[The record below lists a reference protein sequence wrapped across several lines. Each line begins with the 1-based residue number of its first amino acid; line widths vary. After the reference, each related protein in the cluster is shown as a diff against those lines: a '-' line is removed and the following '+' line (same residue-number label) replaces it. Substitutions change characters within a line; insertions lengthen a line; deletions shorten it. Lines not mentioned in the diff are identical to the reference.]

1 MTILEQLKNLE
12 KMKKY
17 SELGNR
23 TLQEAR
29 NDLRRLNDPQYLSY
43 DNYYAESL
51 RRKYGMTTGSLAKLI
66 QDLKLNECEDYETQ

>member
-43 DNYYAESL
+43 NDNYYAESL
-51 RRKYGMTTGSLAKLI
+51 RRKYGMTTISLAKLI
-66 QDLKLNECEDYETQ
+66 QDLKLNEC